1 MEDGCNMKR
10 LLYILSAILVISGC
24 GKTDGNDKP
33 DLKSQLCGDWQSTT
47 LSVSGKVYLSFN
59 GAGTFE
65 MYQMIGE
72 GAYRLY
78 RGTWNLEED
87 ILTGK
92 YNDGENW
99 AASYS
104 VAIDNKMLTL
114 TSKNDAGEVSKYSS
128 CTVPEEV
135 KNGCEVVVKSEDA
148 GL

>member
-1 MEDGCNMKR
+1 MKR

-92 YNDGENW
+92 YND
-99 AASYS
+99 AKLSFVASSGKVVIGGMEHPHMQPTYYLI
-104 VAIDNKMLTL
+104 VR
-114 TSKNDAGEVSKYSS
+114 NDF
-128 CTVPEEV
+128 
-135 KNGCEVVVKSEDA
+135 
-148 GL
+148 